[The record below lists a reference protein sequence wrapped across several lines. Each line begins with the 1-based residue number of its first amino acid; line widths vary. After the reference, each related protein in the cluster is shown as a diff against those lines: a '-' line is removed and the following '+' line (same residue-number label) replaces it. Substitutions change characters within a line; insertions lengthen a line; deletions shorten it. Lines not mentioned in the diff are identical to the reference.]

1 MSSIIVDIDKLDR
14 KARLASLKWIVSHL
28 MKNRLSFGIVIF
40 GLISINAITALL
52 PYLIGVMID
61 EAVIPNDRELVIQFA
76 LVILILGV
84 SRVLLG
90 YLMIFNN
97 NILSWNAIK
106 SIRIEFFENVQR
118 KPLKFHNKAK
128 SGDLMAMATN
138 DMNQLGFMINPGMRL
153 VSEAFLT
160 LVFVIILALRTDRT
174 MATFLLPFFLV
185 YLLAIRRYNES
196 MTPIARVFQEKWSKI
211 SRTAQDSITGV
222 RVVRAFNAEDHEKA
236 KFRQVVDDFK
246 ITWKQRQM
254 LTARYWPQL
263 IIYLTIGSSFL
274 FGIWLVGEN
283 RLSVGQLI
291 GINGMLILLIP
302 PTFLISF
309 AINMLQG
316 GLAGGERIFHTM
328 MVEEHEDKSDHEKQL
343 WPENVAG
350 KIEFKHVNFRY
361 EEAENYVLKDIN
373 LVIEPGETVALVGP
387 TGCGK
392 TSLTKLLLRFF
403 EYEGEITIDG
413 TDIQNIKLRELRQ
426 NMGRVE
432 QDVFIYASTIRENL
446 IFGLGLHSGVS
457 NNEII
462 KAAKVAQAHDFIME
476 QENGYDTVVG
486 ERGFTLSG
494 GQRQRIAIARALLVD
509 PKILILDDS
518 TSAIDSDTEER
529 ISQAIDEVIKNRT
542 TFLITHRLNAIRK
555 ADKIVLIKQGSIKAI
570 GRHEDLIQTS
580 KDYRR
585 IFSRHIALPEIQTN
599 REI

>member
-413 TDIQNIKLRELRQ
+413 TDIHNIKLRELRQ

>member
-413 TDIQNIKLRELRQ
+413 TD
-426 NMGRVE
+426 
-432 QDVFIYASTIRENL
+432 
-446 IFGLGLHSGVS
+446 
-457 NNEII
+457 
-462 KAAKVAQAHDFIME
+462 
-476 QENGYDTVVG
+476 
-486 ERGFTLSG
+486 
-494 GQRQRIAIARALLVD
+494 
-509 PKILILDDS
+509 
-518 TSAIDSDTEER
+518 
-529 ISQAIDEVIKNRT
+529 
-542 TFLITHRLNAIRK
+542 
-555 ADKIVLIKQGSIKAI
+555 
-570 GRHEDLIQTS
+570 
-580 KDYRR
+580 
-585 IFSRHIALPEIQTN
+585 
-599 REI
+599 